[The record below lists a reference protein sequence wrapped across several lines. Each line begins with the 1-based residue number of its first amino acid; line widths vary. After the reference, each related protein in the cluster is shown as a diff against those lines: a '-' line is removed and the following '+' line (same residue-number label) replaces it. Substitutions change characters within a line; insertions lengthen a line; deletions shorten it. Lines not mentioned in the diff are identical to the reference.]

1 MQIDKQLFPINTLEL
16 NGKKVLVSLEA
27 VDKDKGKSI
36 VISDSCAINDS
47 MTIMSWEVI
56 AQRTPNGKETLEITL
71 KSVGARGQAK
81 LAIQPK
87 LYVQCFVDSTG
98 HKLM

>member
-16 NGKKVLVSLEA
+16 NGKKVLVWLEA
-27 VDKDKGKSI
+27 LDKDKGKSI
-36 VISDSCAINDS
+36 VISDPCAINDS
-47 MTIMSWEVI
+47 MTILSWEVI

-71 KSVGARGQAK
+71 KSMGARGQAK
-81 LAIQPK
+81 LAIQSK
-87 LYVQCFVDSTG
+87 LYVQRFVDSTG